1 MIPDVFESTEPEHAM
16 DHRLDNPVWHAL
28 VGPHA
33 GIAIGA
39 GLARHYP
46 RDTAPFSAVADP
58 SATAYQDLARGLPEG
73 LEARLFRP
81 AEEPAPKGWES
92 VSARPILQMVLGRAA
107 APDRGAPA
115 DQHIQPLAENDT
127 EAMLALAEAAK
138 PGPFD
143 RRTAT
148 LGTFVGIVLGKR
160 LLAMAGERF
169 RLPGYV
175 ELSAI
180 AVDPTA
186 RGRGLA
192 STLIIDLCRRAAERD
207 EIPFLHVFPD
217 NPAVRLY
224 ERLGFRTRRRLWVLW
239 HRPAPR

>member
-1 MIPDVFESTEPEHAM
+1 M

-33 GIAIGA
+33 GFAIGA

-46 RDTAPFSAVADP
+46 HDMTPFSALADP
-58 SATAYQDLARGLPEG
+58 SAAAHADLARDLPKG
-73 LEARLFRP
+73 LEARLFRS
-81 AEEPAPKGWES
+81 AEEPAPAGWES
-92 VSARPILQMVLGRAA
+92 LSAQPILQMVLGRAA
-107 APDRGAPA
+107 SADRGPA
-115 DQHIQPLAENDT
+115 FDHPVRALTTSDT
-127 EAMLALAEAAK
+127 AAMGALAEAAK

-143 RRTAT
+143 RRTAA
-148 LGTFVGIVLGKR
+148 LGRFVGAFHDAR
-160 LLAMAGERF
+160 LVAMAGERF

-180 AVDPTA
+180 AVHPDA

-192 STLIIDLCRRAAERD
+192 SALIGDLCRHAAERD

-217 NPAVRLY
+217 NPAVALY
-224 ERLGFRTRRRLWVLW
+224 ERLGFRTRARLWVLW
-239 HRPAPR
+239 RRPAAR